1 VNQVQV
7 LLPIK
12 FPAPWLEETLDS
24 LQKQT
29 FIDWMLVASIHG
41 NEPAARKVVSAYF
54 PDAIQVE
61 APGSGNLASTLNAGL
76 ALTTS
81 TFVARIDAD
90 DAALPHRLARQVE
103 FLEREP
109 KVTVVGSAALLI
121 GPNGE
126 ELGLRAQEE
135 TCSKLHKK
143 LRWKS
148 PLIHPSTMF
157 RGDIVRSI
165 GGYSETATNV
175 EDYELWLRLARH
187 GFLGG
192 IGEPLIKY
200 RIHPH
205 QITSYRTIPHSAS
218 AEVRRSRVALAEAE
232 NESVLAAR
240 FRHLAW
246 KLRQEARRIRR
257 RRRV

>member
-1 VNQVQV
+1 VNRVQV

-29 FIDWMLVASIHG
+29 FTDWKLVASIHG
-41 NEPAARKVVSAYF
+41 NEPAAKKIVSAFF

-81 TFVARIDAD
+81 PLIARIDQD
-90 DAALPHRLARQVE
+90 DIALPDRLEKQVK

-157 RGDIVRSI
+157 RGDLVRSI

-187 GFLGG
+187 GYLGG

-218 AEVRRSRVALAEAE
+218 AEVRRSRLALAESE
-232 NESVLAAR
+232 NESVVAAR
-240 FRHLAW
+240 LRHLAW
-246 KLRQEARRIRR
+246 ISRQETRRIRR

>member
-1 VNQVQV
+1 VNRVQV

-29 FIDWMLVASIHG
+29 FTDWMLVASIHG
-41 NEPAARKVVSAYF
+41 IEPAARKVVSAFF

-81 TFVARIDAD
+81 TFVARIDQD
-90 DAALPHRLARQVE
+90 DIALPDRLAKQVE

-109 KVTVVGSAALLI
+109 KVTVVGSAAIII

-126 ELGLRAQEE
+126 EIGVRAQEE
-135 TCSKLHKK
+135 TWSRIHKI

-175 EDYELWLRLARH
+175 EDYDLWLRLGAL
-187 GFLGG
+187 GPLGG
-192 IGEPLIKY
+192 IDLPLIKY
-200 RIHPH
+200 RIHPN
-205 QITSYRTIPHSAS
+205 QITSFRTIPRSAL
-218 AEVRRSRVALAEAE
+218 AEVKRSRVALAKVEQR
-232 NESVLAAR
+232 SLVAAR
-240 FRHLAW
+240 YRHLMWVA
-246 KLRQEARRIRR
+246 RQEVRRIQRR
-257 RRRV
+257 GRV

>member
-1 VNQVQV
+1 MNRVQV

-29 FIDWMLVASIHG
+29 FTDWTLVASIHG
-41 NEPAARKVVSAYF
+41 DEPAARKVVSAFF

-61 APGSGNLASTLNAGL
+61 APSSGNLASTLNVGL

-81 TFVARIDAD
+81 AFVARIDQD
-90 DAALPHRLARQVE
+90 DIALPDRLAKQVE

-109 KVTVVGSAALLI
+109 KVAVVGSAAFLI

-126 ELGLRAQEE
+126 ELGVRAQEE
-135 TCSKLHKK
+135 RILKIYKT
-143 LRWKS
+143 LRWKT
-148 PLIHPSTMF
+148 PLLHPSTMF
-157 RGDIVRSI
+157 RGDLIRSL

-175 EDYELWLRLARH
+175 EDYELWLRLATH
-187 GFLGG
+187 GLLGG
-192 IGEPLIKY
+192 MREPLIKY
-200 RIHPH
+200 RIHSD

-218 AEVRRSRVALAEAE
+218 AEVRRSKVALAAAK
-232 NESVLAAR
+232 NESVLAAKS
-240 FRHLAW
+240 RHLAW
-246 KLRQEARRIRR
+246 MLKQEVRRIKRQ
-257 RRRV
+257 RRV

>member
-1 VNQVQV
+1 MSRVQV

-29 FIDWMLVASIHG
+29 FTDWTLVASIHG
-41 NEPAARKVVSAYF
+41 DEPTARKVVSAFF

-61 APGSGNLASTLNAGL
+61 APGSGNLASTLNVGL

-81 TFVARIDAD
+81 TFVARIDQD
-90 DAALPHRLARQVE
+90 DIAMPSRLERQVE

-109 KVTVVGSAALLI
+109 KVVVVGSAAFLI

-126 ELGLRAQEE
+126 ELGVRAQEE
-135 TCSKLHKK
+135 RIPKIYKA
-143 LRWKS
+143 LRWKT
-148 PLIHPSTMF
+148 PLLHPSTMF
-157 RGDIVRSI
+157 RGDLIRSL

-175 EDYELWLRLARH
+175 EDYELWLRLATH

-200 RIHPH
+200 RIHSN
-205 QITSYRTIPHSAS
+205 QITSYRTIPRSAS
-218 AEVRRSRVALAEAE
+218 AEVRRSKVALAVDK
-232 NESVLAAR
+232 NESALAAMS
-240 FRHLAW
+240 RHFAW
-246 KLRQEARRIRR
+246 TLKQDVRRIKR

>member
-1 VNQVQV
+1 VNRVQV

-29 FIDWMLVASIHG
+29 FTDWKLVASIHG
-41 NEPAARKVVSAYF
+41 NEPEAEKVVSAYF
-54 PDAIQVE
+54 PDAIQVK
-61 APGSGNLASTLNAGL
+61 APGSGNLASTLNTGL

-81 TFVARIDAD
+81 PFVARIDQD
-90 DAALPHRLARQVE
+90 DIALPDRLEKQVE

-109 KVTVVGSAALLI
+109 KVTVVGSAAFLI

-126 ELGLRAQEE
+126 DLGVRAQEE
-135 TCSKLHKK
+135 TWSRIQKV

-157 RGDIVRSI
+157 RGNLVRSI

-192 IGEPLIKY
+192 IREPLIKY

-232 NESVLAAR
+232 NEFIIAAR

-246 KLRQEARRIRR
+246 TLRQEARRIRR

>member
-1 VNQVQV
+1 MNRVQV

-29 FIDWMLVASIHG
+29 FTDWMLVASIHG
-41 NEPAARKVVSAYF
+41 NEPAARKIVSTFF

-61 APGSGNLASTLNAGL
+61 APGSGNLASTLNVGL
-76 ALTTS
+76 ASTTAE
-81 TFVARIDAD
+81 FVARIDSD
-90 DAALPHRLARQVE
+90 DVALPDRLAKQVE

-109 KVTVVGSAALLI
+109 KVTVVGSAAILM

-126 ELGLRAQEE
+126 ELGVRTQEE
-135 TCSKLHKK
+135 TWSRIHKI

-157 RGDIVRSI
+157 RGDVVRSI
-165 GGYSETATNV
+165 GGYSETAANV
-175 EDYELWLRLARH
+175 EDYELWLRLATH

-192 IGEPLIKY
+192 IREPLIKY
-200 RIHPH
+200 RIHPD
-205 QITSYRTIPHSAS
+205 QVTSYRTIPHSAS
-218 AEVRRSRVALAEAE
+218 AEVRRSRVALAKSG
-232 NESVLAAR
+232 NESLAAAR
-240 FRHLAW
+240 FRHLTWA
-246 KLRQEARRIRR
+246 LRQEVRRIERWQ
-257 RRRV
+257 RV